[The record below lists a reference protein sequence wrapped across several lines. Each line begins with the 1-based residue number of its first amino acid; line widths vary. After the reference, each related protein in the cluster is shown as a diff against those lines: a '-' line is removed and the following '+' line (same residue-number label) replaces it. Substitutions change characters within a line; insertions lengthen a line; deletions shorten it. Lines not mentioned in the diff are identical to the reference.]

1 MGWLAGEAGPAG
13 LAHRGLPR
21 RDLLRAV
28 PLPRVEKLRRTWLKQ
43 GEGCGSQHLDN
54 LGLKITLSHQHLGP
68 FKLGNGGFQRSQ
80 MIPGHRA
87 ENGVWQAYR
96 MGCLWGHVWCPV
108 IRGKLV
114 APLSHS
120 FVVCKTGDARLPT
133 SPVVRMRRDKCLAL
147 INASFS
153 SVFVTVRQNLPG
165 CSVGQGGLMAE
176 SLKANPP

>member
-13 LAHRGLPR
+13 LAHRGLPH

-96 MGCLWGHVWCPV
+96 IGLPLGP
-108 IRGKLV
+108 RLV
-114 APLSHS
+114 SCHPGQVSGPSEPQLR
-120 FVVCKTGDARLPT
+120 RL
-133 SPVVRMRRDKCLAL
+133 
-147 INASFS
+147 
-153 SVFVTVRQNLPG
+153 
-165 CSVGQGGLMAE
+165 
-176 SLKANPP
+176 